1 MFVKVSKLLNVA
13 AAPRRSGSS
22 TAAPRVSDHAGT
34 VDTAACSSSSTRVRM
49 QDEHTFYLRKA
60 DGPIAVQAPNLEPLY
75 DRGPTRVP
83 PPAMLAQAKRE
94 SGLSTLIHM
103 SALRPLVICGPSG
116 SGKSTLLRK
125 LLKDFGDYF
134 ALCVSHTTRK
144 PRPGEVNGK
153 DYHFISR
160 DEMEQAIEA
169 GEFIEYTEFS
179 GNLYGTSKKSVR
191 DVQDQGRI
199 CILDIEIEG
208 VKNIKNTDL
217 NPRYIFVKPPSM
229 KALEERLRG
238 RGTESE
244 ESLRRRL
251 AKASEEIA
259 YGENQGNFDLLLVND
274 NLKGAYN
281 RLRDYLIK
289 EYSVGFSIIQEV
301 EELQKK
307 PKI

>member
-1 MFVKVSKLLNVA
+1 MFGLVN
-13 AAPRRSGSS
+13 
-22 TAAPRVSDHAGT
+22 HAG
-34 VDTAACSSSSTRVRM
+34 
-49 QDEHTFYLRKA
+49 
-60 DGPIAVQAPNLEPLY
+60 
-75 DRGPTRVP
+75 
-83 PPAMLAQAKRE
+83 
-94 SGLSTLIHM
+94 GLSTLIHM

-116 SGKSTLLRK
+116 SGKSTLLKK

-134 ALCVSHTTRK
+134 ALSVSHTTRK

-217 NPRYIFVKPPSM
+217 NPRYIFIKPPSM

-238 RGTESE
+238 RGTETE
-244 ESLRRRL
+244 ESLRKRL
-251 AKASEEIA
+251 ARASEEIA
-259 YGENQGNFDLLLVND
+259 YGESRAGGLQVWV
-274 NLKGAYN
+274 
-281 RLRDYLIK
+281 
-289 EYSVGFSIIQEV
+289 VGTAGLFFSSGISGLPV
-301 EELQKK
+301 HLYR
-307 PKI
+307 PFHFGSCLTGG

>member
-1 MFVKVSKLLNVA
+1 M
-13 AAPRRSGSS
+13 
-22 TAAPRVSDHAGT
+22 
-34 VDTAACSSSSTRVRM
+34 RM
-49 QDEHTFYLRKA
+49 K
-60 DGPIAVQAPNLEPLY
+60 G
-75 DRGPTRVP
+75 
-83 PPAMLAQAKRE
+83 
-94 SGLSTLIHM
+94 GLSTLIHM

-116 SGKSTLLRK
+116 SGKSTLLKK

-134 ALCVSHTTRK
+134 ALSVSHTTRK

-153 DYHFISR
+153 GKNGHCRVVQKTRLDMCVIARLPFSDYHFISR

-191 DVQDQGRI
+191 DVQEQGRI

-217 NPRYIFVKPPSM
+217 NPRYIFIKPPSM

-238 RGTESE
+238 RGTETE
-244 ESLRRRL
+244 ESLHRRL
-251 AKASEEIA
+251 ARASEEIA

-274 NLKGAYN
+274 NLKSAYN

-289 EYSVGFSIIQEV
+289 EYSMGFSIIQEV

>member
-1 MFVKVSKLLNVA
+1 MSECQN
-13 AAPRRSGSS
+13 S
-22 TAAPRVSDHAGT
+22 
-34 VDTAACSSSSTRVRM
+34 
-49 QDEHTFYLRKA
+49 
-60 DGPIAVQAPNLEPLY
+60 AVFITQFTLH
-75 DRGPTRVP
+75 
-83 PPAMLAQAKRE
+83 KRE
-94 SGLSTLIHM
+94 IRNARSCGLENGGLSTLIHM

-116 SGKSTLLRK
+116 SGKSTLLKK

-134 ALCVSHTTRK
+134 ALSVSHTTRK

-191 DVQDQGRI
+191 DVQEQGRI

-244 ESLRRRL
+244 ESLSKRL
-251 AKASEEIA
+251 ARASEEIA

-274 NLKGAYN
+274 NLKSAYN
-281 RLRDYLIK
+281 KLRDYLIK
-289 EYSVGFSIIQEV
+289 EYSMGFSIIQEV

>member
-1 MFVKVSKLLNVA
+1 
-13 AAPRRSGSS
+13 
-22 TAAPRVSDHAGT
+22 
-34 VDTAACSSSSTRVRM
+34 
-49 QDEHTFYLRKA
+49 
-60 DGPIAVQAPNLEPLY
+60 
-75 DRGPTRVP
+75 
-83 PPAMLAQAKRE
+83 
-94 SGLSTLIHM
+94 
-103 SALRPLVICGPSG
+103 
-116 SGKSTLLRK
+116 
-125 LLKDFGDYF
+125 
-134 ALCVSHTTRK
+134 
-144 PRPGEVNGK
+144 
-153 DYHFISR
+153 
-160 DEMEQAIEA
+160 MEQAIEA

-217 NPRYIFVKPPSM
+217 NPRYIFIKPPSM

-244 ESLRRRL
+244 DSLRKRL
-251 AKASEEIA
+251 ARASEEIA

-274 NLKGAYN
+274 NLKSAYN
-281 RLRDYLIK
+281 KLRDYLIK
-289 EYSVGFSIIQEV
+289 EV

>member
-1 MFVKVSKLLNVA
+1 
-13 AAPRRSGSS
+13 
-22 TAAPRVSDHAGT
+22 
-34 VDTAACSSSSTRVRM
+34 M
-49 QDEHTFYLRKA
+49 QDEHVLCMRGEHKTAAATMSPSRE
-60 DGPIAVQAPNLEPLY
+60 PRAVLAPVAPWPVTENA
-75 DRGPTRVP
+75 R
-83 PPAMLAQAKRE
+83 
-94 SGLSTLIHM
+94 GLSTLIHM

-116 SGKSTLLRK
+116 SGKSTLLKK

-134 ALCVSHTTRK
+134 ALSVSHTTRK

-191 DVQDQGRI
+191 DVQEQGRI

-217 NPRYIFVKPPSM
+217 NPRYIFIKPPSM

-238 RGTESE
+238 RGTETE
-244 ESLRRRL
+244 ESLHKRL
-251 AKASEEIA
+251 ARASEEIA

-274 NLKGAYN
+274 NLKSAYSK
-281 RLRDYLIK
+281 LRDYLIK
-289 EYSVGFSIIQEV
+289 EYSMGFSIIQEV

>member
-1 MFVKVSKLLNVA
+1 MSA
-13 AAPRRSGSS
+13 AAER
-22 TAAPRVSDHAGT
+22 A
-34 VDTAACSSSSTRVRM
+34 DTETRSTRIRM
-49 QDEHTFYLRKA
+49 QDEHTFLMRKHGTAGAVKSPSREPHA
-60 DGPIAVQAPNLEPLY
+60 DLALPHVPELPVPLA
-75 DRGPTRVP
+75 DTKSAR
-83 PPAMLAQAKRE
+83 
-94 SGLSTLIHM
+94 GLSTLIHM

-116 SGKSTLLRK
+116 SGKSTLLKK

-134 ALCVSHTTRK
+134 ALSVSHTTRK

-160 DEMEQAIEA
+160 AEMEQAIEA

-191 DVQDQGRI
+191 DVQEQGRI

-244 ESLRRRL
+244 ESLSKRL
-251 AKASEEIA
+251 ARASEEIA

-274 NLKGAYN
+274 NLKSAYN
-281 RLRDYLIK
+281 KLRDYLIK
-289 EYSVGFSIIQEV
+289 EAFTATKLPEFVTVSEDSAPS
-301 EELQKK
+301 L
-307 PKI
+307 

>member
-1 MFVKVSKLLNVA
+1 M
-13 AAPRRSGSS
+13 
-22 TAAPRVSDHAGT
+22 
-34 VDTAACSSSSTRVRM
+34 RM
-49 QDEHTFYLRKA
+49 K
-60 DGPIAVQAPNLEPLY
+60 G
-75 DRGPTRVP
+75 
-83 PPAMLAQAKRE
+83 
-94 SGLSTLIHM
+94 GLSTLIHM

-116 SGKSTLLRK
+116 SGKSTLLKK

-134 ALCVSHTTRK
+134 ALSVSHTTRK

-153 DYHFISR
+153 GEESALDRGTRRVTYVFLPADYHFISR

-217 NPRYIFVKPPSM
+217 NPRYIFIKPPSM

-238 RGTESE
+238 RGTETE
-244 ESLRRRL
+244 ESLRKRL
-251 AKASEEIA
+251 ARASEEIA

-274 NLKGAYN
+274 NLKTAYSK
-281 RLRDYLIK
+281 LKDYLIK
-289 EYSVGFSIIQEV
+289 EV
-301 EELQKK
+301 EQLQKK
-307 PKI
+307 PEI

>member
-1 MFVKVSKLLNVA
+1 MNESIKCVS
-13 AAPRRSGSS
+13 PRL
-22 TAAPRVSDHAGT
+22 VCQAG
-34 VDTAACSSSSTRVRM
+34 
-49 QDEHTFYLRKA
+49 
-60 DGPIAVQAPNLEPLY
+60 
-75 DRGPTRVP
+75 
-83 PPAMLAQAKRE
+83 
-94 SGLSTLIHM
+94 GLSTLIHM

-116 SGKSTLLRK
+116 SGKSTLLKK

-134 ALCVSHTTRK
+134 ALSVSHTTRK

-191 DVQDQGRI
+191 DVQEQGRI

-217 NPRYIFVKPPSM
+217 NPRYIFIKPPSM

-238 RGTESE
+238 RGTETE
-244 ESLRRRL
+244 ESLHRRL
-251 AKASEEIA
+251 ARASEEIA

-274 NLKGAYN
+274 NLKSAYN

-289 EYSVGFSIIQEV
+289 EYSMGFSIIQEV